1 MNLPDRLKNAYASC
15 DRLQHTRLFKIVAT
29 IAIAVI
35 ALGFII
41 TQFVRSAASE
51 DQQRMKLVDP
61 SQVPIGGAQDTE
73 GTPAGGQVAQPTEAE
88 QAARQQV
95 AELANTQIRLYNKLI
110 SNQNNPAGSAV
121 AALAVAV
128 PLIGAVWLGLGVT
141 YLVLGFLGAVIAYP
155 LIRFGSPFWHQVGV
169 FSAGVLVLAA
179 SFSALVQASRL
190 LLSAATP
197 ITAIARNVVAEA
209 VRMKISLVFI
219 VLLIIALAAL
229 PGLLDPST
237 PLRYRVQSFL
247 QYGSSAAY
255 WLTAVLV
262 LFLSCATVAFEQRDK
277 IIWQTMTKP
286 VRPWEF
292 ITGKWLGVMTVA
304 GMLLIVACTG
314 VFLFTE
320 YLRRTQPAQG
330 EVTPYRASEG
340 EGVVVEDRLV
350 LESQI
355 LVGRQIVRPH
365 IPDSLAAEVEEGV
378 KNRYNELRRLFQ
390 ENPRANIEPKMDD
403 VRREVESQALAGF
416 LSIGPGDFRGFEF
429 LGMREAKDFDLPLTL
444 RYTVNSGANNPTDFF
459 RVTFVLPGSQ
469 PFIRSVPLGQ
479 PLTLPLS
486 TAAIEEFPDRQGDE
500 RHAVRLGIF
509 NGDVQTRTPNAKSI
523 NFVPDGLEISYASSS
538 FHANYFRVV
547 LVMIAKIAMLAMIGV
562 VCATFLSFPVACM
575 VAFGTFLLAETADYL
590 NEALEYFGPTHDSD
604 TITIHYKIIS
614 AIAQPLATTFKSY
627 AELAPVGNLVQ
638 GKLVDWATVGWAFA
652 VLGVIV
658 LVLGLIGSI
667 IFKNREL
674 ATYSGQ

>member
-1 MNLPDRLKNAYASC
+1 VNLTDRVKNAYEAA
-15 DRLQHTRLFKIVAT
+15 DRLQHTRMFKVVAT
-29 IAIAVI
+29 VIILVI
-35 ALGFII
+35 ALGFIV
-41 TQFVRSAASE
+41 TQYVRSAARAGE
-51 DQQRMKLVDP
+51 QRMQLIDP
-61 SQVPIGGAQDTE
+61 ANVPLNGQTAADT
-73 GTPAGGQVAQPTEAE
+73 PQAAPTEAE
-88 QAARQQV
+88 QAARKQV
-95 AELANTQIRLYNKLI
+95 ADLANTQIRLYNRLV
-110 SNQNNPAGSAV
+110 SNQNNPAGAAV
-121 AALAVAV
+121 ATLALAV
-128 PLIGAVWLGLGVT
+128 PLIGAIWLGLGIT
-141 YLVLGFLGAVIAYP
+141 YLFLGFLGAVIAFP
-155 LIRFGSPFWHQVGV
+155 LIRFGSPFWHQAGV
-169 FSAGVLVLAA
+169 FAAGVLVLAA

-190 LLSAATP
+190 LLSASTP

-229 PGLLDPST
+229 PGLLDPTT

-255 WLTAVLV
+255 WLSAVLV

-286 VRPWEF
+286 VRPWQF
-292 ITGKWLGVMTVA
+292 IAGKWLGVMTVA
-304 GMLLIVACTG
+304 CILLAVACTG

-330 EVTPYRASEG
+330 EVTPYRAEAG
-340 EGVVVEDRLV
+340 QGVVVEDRLV

-355 LVGRQIVRPH
+355 LVGRRIVRPH
-365 IPDSLAAEVEEGV
+365 IPESLAVEVEEGI
-378 KNRYNELRRLFQ
+378 KNRYAELRRMFE
-390 ENPRANIEPKMDD
+390 ENPRANLEPKMEE
-403 VRREVESQALAGF
+403 VRKEVESQALANF
-416 LSIGPGDFRGFEF
+416 LSLGPGDMKPFEF
-429 LGMREAKDFDLPLTL
+429 IGMQEAKDFDLPLTL

-459 RVTFVLPGSQ
+459 RVTFLLPGSQ
-469 PFIRSVPLGQ
+469 PFVRSVPLGQ

-500 RHAVRLGIF
+500 RHVVRLGIV
-509 NGDVQTRTPNAKSI
+509 NGDVQSRTPNEKSI
-523 NFVPDGLEISYASSS
+523 NFIPDGLEISYASSS
-538 FHANYFRVV
+538 FHGNYFRVV
-547 LVMIAKIAMLAMIGV
+547 LVMIFKIAMLAMIGV

-604 TITIHYKIIS
+604 TITIHYKVIS
-614 AIAQPLATTFKSY
+614 AIAQPLATLFKSY
-627 AELAPVGNLVQ
+627 AELSPVSNLVQ
-638 GKLVDWATVGWAFA
+638 GKLIDWSTVGWAFA
-652 VLGVIV
+652 VLGIIV
-658 LVLGLIGSI
+658 LALGAIGSI